1 MGMRIREVL
10 GGLYQK
16 IDDEQK
22 VFAAKMMAHDSEYVY
37 QNAYKI
43 DTITNLHELLKESMM
58 GYNIE
63 QLLVLAAMENVLE
76 ELFAKWLKTSD
87 GYFEELSAMVLRE
100 LQERAE
106 AMRIPA

>member
-1 MGMRIREVL
+1 MVTGKCEVL
-10 GGLYQK
+10 GGVYQK

-43 DTITNLHELLKESMM
+43 DTITNLHELLMESIM

-63 QLLVLAAMENVLE
+63 QLLVLSTMENVLE
-76 ELFAKWLKTSD
+76 EFFAKWLKTSD
-87 GYFEELSAMVLRE
+87 SYFEELSAMVLRE
-100 LQERAE
+100 LEERAE
-106 AMRIPA
+106 VMRKSA

>member
-43 DTITNLHELLKESMM
+43 DTISRYHPL
-58 GYNIE
+58 
-63 QLLVLAAMENVLE
+63 
-76 ELFAKWLKTSD
+76 W
-87 GYFEELSAMVLRE
+87 
-100 LQERAE
+100 
-106 AMRIPA
+106 